1 MNVDLRYLGH
11 SELKRNSSGTETL
24 SFAPNLARPAV
35 FYDGQVKNP
44 LRFREAISAL
54 HDVVIGDHR
63 FKKRDKGAY
72 QQWQADQEQKEAQLR
87 TEIYNKTRKAEFE
100 RIAREPMPPNLNEDF
115 RRMHSLYWT
124 ARRRWA
130 SELASTDPELF
141 RHLVPCDPV
150 VTVAPD
156 VVFFECFAKDEG
168 SYGCLVVDRD
178 AFENEHKAGLGTTNV
193 DYSIA
198 LYQHFQGLRT
208 YRPTRLQVDPTGFE
222 VKVDGHADYREEKIE
237 LPPSWLKGFGQ
248 ISAAMGLPGRRITLS
263 VESVYSLLAYLKR
276 HREKSGPRSLR
287 FVLEPGQ
294 TPKIV
299 IDPFGV
305 TIESK
310 NGPYAGENPEQIKVW
325 GRRRLMALAR
335 VLPLCERVEVIL
347 LGTGLPS
354 VWIAHCGE
362 MRFVLALSGWT
373 TNDWSSGAA
382 LDLISGG
389 FRSDAHVADQLTQY
403 LKEHHLGSYSAL
415 QRHTGAAGDVLL
427 GSLQLLAKQG
437 QAVYDFTSEVFR
449 WRPILPVAL
458 SETLLGPEHPELV
471 AAREAWRSNA
481 VRITKDTDTGPG
493 RRLVAATV
501 HTTKCEAVIDADGI
515 LRNATCS
522 CSYFYTSRMKKG
534 PCQHLLALRMKAQS
548 SPGASAKK
556 TTSVSSSTSATS
568 TRSDGSKDGSMG
580 AGGLQWFEKW
590 FKS

>member
-1 MNVDLRYLGH
+1 MNVDLRYLGR
-11 SELKRNSSGTETL
+11 SELKRTAGGSETL

-44 LRFREAISAL
+44 VRFREAISAL

-72 QQWQADQEQKEAQLR
+72 EQWRVQQEQKEAQLR

-100 RIAREPMPPNLNEDF
+100 RIAREPLPPNLNEDF

-193 DYSIA
+193 DYSIS

-248 ISAAMGLPGRRITLS
+248 ISAAMGLPGRRVTLS

-294 TPKIV
+294 SPKIV
-299 IDPFGV
+299 IDPFNV

-310 NGPYAGENPEQIKVW
+310 TALYSGDSAEEIKVW

-347 LGTGLPS
+347 LGNGLPS

-389 FRSDAHVADQLTQY
+389 FRADTVVADQLATY
-403 LKEHHLGSYSAL
+403 LREHHLGSYSAL

-471 AAREAWRSNA
+471 AARIAWRSNA
-481 VRITKDTDTGPG
+481 VRITKDTETAPG
-493 RRLVAATV
+493 RRLVNATV
-501 HTTKCEAVIDADGI
+501 HSVKCEAVIDADGV
-515 LRNATCS
+515 LRNASCS
-522 CSYFYTSRMKKG
+522 CSFFFTSRMKKG

-548 SPGASAKK
+548 SATVAARKASPRAGTDDASKEAA
-556 TTSVSSSTSATS
+556 SRPST
-568 TRSDGSKDGSMG
+568 G
-580 AGGLQWFEKW
+580 GGLQWFEQW
-590 FKS
+590 FRS

>member
-1 MNVDLRYLGH
+1 MNVDLRYLGR
-11 SELKRNSSGTETL
+11 SELKRNSGGTETL

-72 QQWQADQEQKEAQLR
+72 EAWRQQQEQQEAQLR
-87 TEIYNKTRKAEFE
+87 TEIYNKTRRAEFE
-100 RIAREPMPPNLNEDF
+100 RISREPMPPNLHDDF
-115 RRMHSLYWT
+115 HRMHTLYWT

-130 SELASTDPELF
+130 SELSSRDPELF

-156 VVFFECFAKDEG
+156 VVLFECFAKDEG

-178 AFENEHKAGLGTTNV
+178 AFEHEHKAGLGTTNV

-198 LYQHFQGLRT
+198 LYEHFQGLRT

-222 VKVDGHADYREEKIE
+222 VKTDGHADYREEKIE

-248 ISAAMGLPGRRITLS
+248 ISAAMGLPGRRVTLS

-294 TPKIV
+294 TPKV
-299 IDPFGV
+299 VVDPFDV
-305 TIESK
+305 MIESK
-310 NGPYAGENPEQIKVW
+310 SGPYHGEQPEQIKVW

-389 FRSDAHVADQLTQY
+389 FRSDAHVVNQLSTY
-403 LKEHHLGSYSAL
+403 LREHHLGSFSAL
-415 QRHTGAAGDVLL
+415 QRHTGSASDVLL

-437 QAVYDFTSEVFR
+437 QAVYDFTTEVFR

-458 SETLLGPEHPELV
+458 SESLLGPEHPELV
-471 AAREAWRSNA
+471 AARDIWRSNS
-481 VRITKDTDTGPG
+481 VRITKDTETAPG
-493 RRLVAATV
+493 RRMLAATV
-501 HTTKCEAVIDADGI
+501 HSTKCEAVIDADGV
-515 LRNATCS
+515 LRNASCS
-522 CSYFYTSRMKKG
+522 CSFFYTSRMKKG

-548 SPGASAKK
+548 SSSTDRKK
-556 TTSVSSSTSATS
+556 AVTTTAESRTTSAASSTSS
-568 TRSDGSKDGSMG
+568 
-580 AGGLQWFEKW
+580 AGTGLQWFEKW
-590 FKS
+590 FRS